1 MKITKRQLRRII
13 REEKANILRENTDP
27 RDKVAAEVRRTARS
41 FTLKGIQGL
50 INNAERNLSEI
61 EELDAEL
68 GDLGRDARAASR
80 EMILDKLQRY
90 QEAYYLRIEM
100 GGE

>member
-13 REEKANILRENTDP
+13 REEKASILGENTDP

-90 QEAYYLRIEM
+90 QEAYHLRIEM

>member
-80 EMILDKLQRY
+80 EIILDKLQRY
-90 QEAYYLRIEM
+90 REAYYLRVEM